1 VTDSESRPTPQGAV
15 EPTVSIVI
23 VNYRGADDTIA
34 CIAGL
39 SDLDWPTDKL
49 EVIVVDNASGDDSVA
64 RIRTA
69 APHVTLI
76 AAKKNTGFAGGCNR
90 GAAAA
95 AGVYLA
101 FLNNDARPDARWL
114 TSAVPVLERRPGVA
128 CVASKVLDWEGQEI
142 DFAAASL
149 SFYGHAFKMHAGDTD
164 LAGHDEEADVLFASG
179 AAMVIDAKVFARVG
193 GFDERYFMFF
203 EDVDLGWR
211 LWLLGYEVR
220 YVPASFVYH
229 RHHASM
235 AEVGSWREHFL
246 LERNALYTIYKNYD
260 DENLRAVMPAAL
272 ALTVGRSV
280 ARGGDDP
287 HMLEVT
293 RATALDAEH
302 VSVHKE
308 TLAGTFAVD
317 AFLSHLDELAVSRR
331 ELQATRRRSDADI
344 LPLFRQPFLPN
355 SSLFG
360 FRQKFAAAVSAFD
373 VEQRF
378 GPRRRIV
385 VATGDTL
392 EPAMAGPA
400 IRAWQIARALS
411 REHDVEL
418 VSTTRCAGL
427 SHPDFRVRK
436 VNGHQLRKLVD
447 WCDIV
452 IFQGYI
458 MFENPAIAKSSKVVV
473 ADIYDPFHLEQLEQ
487 TRDLAAETRRD
498 VVRSSTDVLNEQLAR
513 GDLFLCA
520 SAKQRDF
527 WLGQLAAVGRIN
539 PVTYDDGESL
549 ERLLCVVPFG
559 VSDTAPVHTRPV
571 LRGVVPGI
579 GDDAKIIL
587 WGGGV
592 YNWFDPISLLRA
604 VDKLRARMPEVCLY
618 FLGMKH
624 PNPHVPEMRMAVRTR
639 ELADELGLTGTHV
652 FFNEGWVEYDERQ
665 NFLLESDVGVSTHL
679 DHVETE
685 FSFRTRILD
694 YLWAGLPVVAT
705 AGDSFA
711 ELIEAR
717 GVGRTVPAEDVDA
730 LEEAL
735 YTLLSDAALSA
746 DCGRAAFTVADEFKW
761 STVLAPLVEFC
772 RAPRRAPDL
781 VLPEM
786 AELVGLGRSQ
796 VTRPL
801 RLVHWRDDLRT
812 FAGHLRRGE
821 LKTMVRKAARRAK
834 QVISHTWSRS

>member
-1 VTDSESRPTPQGAV
+1 MKVSVPR
-15 EPTVSIVI
+15 VSIVV

-34 CIAGL
+34 CITSL
-39 SDLDWPTDKL
+39 RDLDWPVDNL

-64 RIRTA
+64 RIREA

-95 AGVYLA
+95 SGAYLA
-101 FLNNDARPDARWL
+101 FLNNDARPDTRWL
-114 TSAVPVLERRPGVA
+114 TSAVAVLERYPGVA
-128 CVASKVLDWEGQEI
+128 CVASKVLDWDGQEI
-142 DFAAASL
+142 DFAAAAL
-149 SFYGHAFKMHAGDTD
+149 SFYGHGFKMHAGDTNI
-164 LAGHDEEADVLFASG
+164 AGHDDESDVLFASG
-179 AAMVIDAKVFARVG
+179 AAMVVDAKVFARVG

-280 ARGGDDP
+280 TRGGDDP

-293 RATALDAEH
+293 RATAVDTEH

-317 AFLSHLDELAVSRR
+317 AFLSHLEELTVSRG
-331 ELQATRRRSDADI
+331 EIQAARRRSDSDI
-344 LPLFRQPFLPN
+344 LPMFRQPFLPN
-355 SSLFG
+355 SNLFG
-360 FRQKFAAAVSAFD
+360 FHEKFAAAVSAFD
-373 VEQRF
+373 VEPRF
-378 GPRRRIV
+378 GARRRIV

-418 VSTTRCAGL
+418 VSTTKCAGL
-427 SHPDFRVRK
+427 SHPDFQVRK
-436 VNGHQLRKLVD
+436 VNGHQLRKLVS

-458 MFENPAIAKSSKVVV
+458 MFENPAIAKSSKIVV

-487 TRDLAAETRRD
+487 TRDLADATRRD

-549 ERLLCVVPFG
+549 ERLLYVVPFG
-559 VSDTAPVHTRPV
+559 VSDTTPVHSRPV

-579 GDDAKIIL
+579 EADAKIIL

-592 YNWFDPISLLRA
+592 YNWFDPISLLHA
-604 VDKLRARMPEVCLY
+604 VDKLRGRMPDVRLY

-652 FFNEGWVEYDERQ
+652 FFNEGWVEYDDRQ
-665 NFLLESDVGVSTHL
+665 NFLLEADVGVSTHL

-711 ELIEAR
+711 DLIEER

-735 YTLLSDAALSA
+735 YTLLSDSARTA
-746 DCGRAAFTVADEFKW
+746 DCRRAAFTLADEFKW
-761 STVLAPLVEFC
+761 SSVLAPLVEFC

-786 AELVGLGRSQ
+786 ADLVGVGRSQ

-801 RLVHWRDDLRT
+801 RLVHWRDDMRT

-821 LKTMVRKAARRAK
+821 LKTMVRKAVSRAR
-834 QVISHTWSRS
+834 QVVSRTWSRS